1 MCTSSCP
8 DTQIVNISSF
18 ILVPTLTQN
27 LVSQSFQA
35 ADIMS
40 QQMVAN
46 YPKVISVGF
55 IFALHF
61 LLGTYHSRHLWIWN
75 FFSIEHFCLSCEF
88 EVKQVVRVLDLLAW
102 DQAAQWGKKG
112 GDTEKKSWWT
122 KQTILQT
129 PGFFSPFFP
138 TVDPSPIPG
147 YRFVIRQP

>member
-1 MCTSSCP
+1 MCTSTCP

-75 FFSIEHFCLSCEF
+75 FFFIEHFCLSCEF
-88 EVKQVVRVLDLLAW
+88 EVKQHAKRL
-102 DQAAQWGKKG
+102 
-112 GDTEKKSWWT
+112 EC
-122 KQTILQT
+122 
-129 PGFFSPFFP
+129 
-138 TVDPSPIPG
+138 
-147 YRFVIRQP
+147 